1 MLCIAHWGGLG
12 QCWALLWAGDRGR
25 RLCVKVTPISPFK
38 ASPNIHY
45 FLCKTSL
52 SPCWTGICSSYTFKS
67 VGILY
72 SIADFLNGGLVHFT
86 VVYLLWLIHE
96 IIEFKNNHWKHVFFH
111 KSPCRWLDLSL
122 KIVTSCSIPLCWNTI
137 LR

>member
-1 MLCIAHWGGLG
+1 MLCIAHTEEGSASATVKRCCGRVTG
-12 QCWALLWAGDRGR
+12 QEAL
-25 RLCVKVTPISPFK
+25 CKVTPISPFK

-52 SPCWTGICSSYTFKS
+52 LPCWTGICSSYTFKS

-96 IIEFKNNHWKHVFFH
+96 IIEFKNNHWKHVFFIN
-111 KSPCRWLDLSL
+111 PPADD
-122 KIVTSCSIPLCWNTI
+122 
-137 LR
+137 